1 MRKSFKAV
9 LSMMF
14 CMLLVS
20 STMLVSLAVGNISNL
35 KATAVTAKS
44 ATITWSAASGADGY
58 VLTYTTGSTTKSV
71 TVSGKST
78 TSHKLTLT
86 PGKTYTVKV
95 KSYDK
100 PLIGKTKYGK
110 EYSITV
116 KAVPAKVTNFK
127 ATNLS
132 GGTSV
137 KLTWS
142 KVSGATGYVVQQYKS
157 KKWTNIKTTT
167 GTSLTVK
174 SLKAGTEYKFRIA
187 AYYKYS
193 SKNIYG
199 SYVDLTAKPT
209 YLATSTIK
217 VKDITGSGATV
228 YWSAVSGAQKYQVYN
243 ANTKKYKN
251 VTTRSLTYKT
261 LEAGT
266 TYKVKIRGYNTV
278 DGKTVYGAWSSYF
291 SFTTAPA
298 KIANVTASN
307 IRETSVDIKWD
318 KAAGASGYQVYLYDY
333 ATKTSKRV
341 KVTTL
346 DSFTVTGLESGTA
359 YRIGVRGYNKTGST
373 YYYGSTSY
381 VYIDTAPEIVAGE
394 ETTSKAIQLKW
405 NEVRNAVS
413 YKLERYEPTQHN
425 WFAFT
430 EVTVETPYTGK
441 VKSDSFVTYLD
452 ELKEEN
458 KVILYRITAYNA
470 EGEVIN
476 SVEKEVSTSNVSFLK
491 NNYSVT
497 VSWEVP
503 KDATGYVVW
512 KRAPKGYNTNY
523 IAQFVEEVRISNP
536 KTNSYTFYL
545 APGEIHN
552 YAIYATRSV
561 GNIPVIDFT
570 ASMGDLIIDS
580 TNESKNAQLLMLVS
594 AINKAKCDRGE
605 ATKVTTDT
613 YAKMVLD
620 AIYLSESML
629 DEIPGAELLFDNGQ
643 IAGDKIVSFFK
654 ILVGLGM
661 AEESDIPET
670 VTIEDPAP
678 VTYTFKEGYAE
689 AANGS
694 KITLKNFIEPS
705 GTSDKLAHLYNQ
717 HNPAAWKNGFSSL
730 STTYYPETG
739 KYKVVATLKQEKF
752 GSSTSQAE
760 AKYHPGFVSIYDAL
774 GFSGEGVDN
783 EYTAL
788 GATKITAY
796 IDADGRIYNYS
807 VTSPFSTKF
816 MASDGSDAGL
826 GMMMSGTTTLSYK
839 ITY

>member
-20 STMLVSLAVGNISNL
+20 STMLISLAVGNISGL
-35 KATAVTAKS
+35 KATSVTPKS

-58 VLTYTTGSTTKSV
+58 ELSYTTGSTTKKV
-71 TVSGKST
+71 TISGKNT
-78 TSHKLTLT
+78 TSYKLTLT

-110 EYSITV
+110 EYSVTV
-116 KAVPAKVTNFK
+116 KAVPADVTNFK

-187 AYYKYS
+187 AYYKNG

-199 SYVDLTAKPT
+199 SYVSLTAKPT

-217 VKDITGSGATV
+217 VKDIGEKTATV
-228 YWSAVSGAQKYQVYN
+228 YWSAVSGAKKYQVYN
-243 ANTKKYKN
+243 ATTKKTTN
-251 VTTRSLTYKT
+251 VTTKSITYKT
-261 LEAGT
+261 LKAGE
-266 TYKVKIRGYNTV
+266 TYKVRVRGYNTV
-278 DGKTVYGAWSSYF
+278 SGKTVYGAWSSYF
-291 SFTTAPA
+291 TFTTAPA
-298 KIANVTASN
+298 KVSSLTASN
-307 IRETSVDIKWD
+307 ITDTTVDVKWG
-318 KAAGASGYQVYLYDY
+318 KAAAATGHQVYLYDY

-341 KVTTL
+341 KSTTL
-346 DSFTVTGLESGTA
+346 DNFTVTGLEPGA
-359 YRIGVRGYNKTGST
+359 YYRIGVRGYNKTGST
-373 YYYGSTSY
+373 YNYGSMT
-381 VYIDTAPEIVAGE
+381 YIYISTLPEVVAGE
-394 ETTSKAIQLKW
+394 GTTSSAVQLKW
-405 NEVRNAVS
+405 NEVRSAAL
-413 YKLERYEPTQHN
+413 YKVERYEPSQYT
-425 WFAFT
+425 WTALT
-430 EVTVETPYTGK
+430 EITVDTPYTGN
-441 VKSDSFVTYLD
+441 VKSENYVTYLD
-452 ELKEEN
+452 DLKDDN
-458 KVILYRITAYNA
+458 KIALYRITAYDA
-470 EGEVIN
+470 DGKVICT
-476 SVEKEVSTSNVSFLK
+476 VEKELASAKVNFLK

-497 VSWEVP
+497 VSWEAP
-503 KDATGYVVW
+503 ANATKYIVY
-512 KRAPKGYNTNY
+512 KMPPKGLYNY
-523 IAQFVEEVRISNP
+523 AYYLQEFEIANP
-536 KTNSYTFYL
+536 KTNTYTFYL

-552 YAIYATRSV
+552 YVIYASREGQT
-561 GNIPVIDFT
+561 NLPVANFT
-570 ASMGDLIIDS
+570 VSMGDLIIDS
-580 TNESKNAQLLMLVS
+580 SNESKNAQLLMLVS
-594 AINKAKCDRGE
+594 AINKAKLEKGD
-605 ATKVTTDT
+605 AKITTDT

-620 AIYLSESML
+620 AIYMSENML
-629 DEIPGAELLFDNGQ
+629 KEIPGASLLFDNGQ

-654 ILVGLGM
+654 ILVSLGM
-661 AEESDIPET
+661 AAESDIPET
-670 VTIEDPAP
+670 VTIEDPDP
-678 VTYTFKEGYAE
+678 VTYTFEDGYAT

-694 KITLKNFIEPS
+694 KIALKTFIEPS
-705 GTSDKLAHLYNQ
+705 GTSDKLAYLYNQ

-730 STTYYPETG
+730 TTTYYPESG

-752 GSSTSQAE
+752 GTSTSKKE
-760 AKYHPGFVSIYDAL
+760 ANYHPGFISVYDAL

-783 EYTAL
+783 EITTL

-796 IDADGRIYNYS
+796 IDAEGRIYNYS
-807 VTSPFSTKF
+807 ITSPFSTKF
-816 MASDGSDAGL
+816 MASDGSDAGI

>member
-1 MRKSFKAV
+1 MKKTFKAV
-9 LSMMF
+9 LSMIFVAVLM
-14 CMLLVS
+14 S

-44 ATITWSAASGADGY
+44 ATITWTAASGADGY
-58 VLTYTTGSTTKSV
+58 ELSYTTGSTTKKV
-71 TVSGKST
+71 TVSGRST
-78 TSHKLTLT
+78 TSYKLTLT

-110 EYSITV
+110 EYSVSV

-157 KKWTNIKTTT
+157 KKWTSIKTTT

-199 SYVDLTAKPT
+199 SYVELTAKPT
-209 YLATSTIK
+209 FLATSTVK
-217 VKDITGSGATV
+217 VKDVGGSTATV
-228 YWSAVSGAQKYQVYN
+228 YWSAVSGASKYQVYN

-266 TYKVKIRGYNTV
+266 EYKVRVRGYATV
-278 DGKTVYGAWSSYF
+278 SGKTVYGAWSDYF
-291 SFTTAPA
+291 TFKTAPA
-298 KIANVTASN
+298 KLTDITASN
-307 IRETSVDIKWD
+307 ITATSVDVKWG
-318 KAAGASGYQVYLYDY
+318 KTATASGYQVYLYDY
-333 ATKTSKRV
+333 ATETSKRV
-341 KVTTL
+341 KSTTL
-346 DSFTVTGLESGTA
+346 DNFTVTGLESGTY
-359 YRIGVRGYNKTGST
+359 YRIGVRAYNKNGST
-373 YYYGSTSY
+373 YNYGSTA
-381 VYIDTAPEIVAGE
+381 YIYISTLPELTAGE
-394 ETTSKAIQLKW
+394 ETTSKAVQLKW
-405 NEVRNAVS
+405 NEVRNAAS
-413 YKLERYEPTQHN
+413 YKVERYEPSQYE
-425 WFAFT
+425 WVALT
-430 EVTVETPYTGK
+430 EITVDAPYTGTA
-441 VKSDSFVTYLD
+441 KSDKFVTYLD
-452 ELKEEN
+452 EQKDEN
-458 KVILYRITAYNA
+458 RVSLYRVTAYDA
-470 EGEVIN
+470 DGKVIN
-476 SVEKEVSTSNVSFLK
+476 SIEKELASSNVSFLK

-497 VSWEVP
+497 VSWDVP
-503 KDATGYVVW
+503 EGATGYIVY
-512 KRAPKGYNTNY
+512 KMPQKGLYSY
-523 IAQFVEEVRISNP
+523 AYYLHEFDIANP

-552 YAIYATRSV
+552 YVIYASRSGQTNV
-561 GNIPVIDFT
+561 PVANFT
-570 ASMGDLIIDS
+570 ASMGELIIDS

-594 AINKAKCDRGE
+594 AINKAKLEKGD
-605 ATKVTTDT
+605 AKIVTDT

-629 DEIPGAELLFDNGQ
+629 KEIPGAGLLFDNGQ
-643 IAGDKIVSFFK
+643 IAGDKIVKFFN
-654 ILVGLGM
+654 ILVDLGM
-661 AEESDIPET
+661 ADKSDIPET
-670 VTIEDPAP
+670 VTVEDPAP
-678 VTYTFKEGYAE
+678 TTYNFKDGYAE

-694 KITLKNFIEPS
+694 KISLKNFIEPS
-705 GTSDKLAHLYNQ
+705 GTSDRLAHLYNQ
-717 HNPAAWKNGFSSL
+717 HNPAAWKNGFSSVT
-730 STTYYPETG
+730 TTYYPETG
-739 KYKVVATLKQEKF
+739 KYKIVATLKQEKF
-752 GSSTSQAE
+752 GSSTSQNDAY
-760 AKYHPGFVSIYDAL
+760 YHPGFISVYDAL

-783 EYTAL
+783 EITTL
-788 GATKITAY
+788 GATKLTAY
-796 IDADGRIYNYS
+796 IDAEGRIYNYS
-807 VTSPFSTKF
+807 MTSPFSTKF
-816 MASDGSDAGL
+816 MASDGSDAGI